1 MSKKKVIVIGGNHHN
16 TLGVLRSLGEK
27 GVFSELILVTSSKY
41 PYVKYSKYICDYCQ
55 LSRWVDVP
63 IELKNRKCRYNGL
76 KPIIISC
83 ADLATFHLDLS
94 YNELFSYYCLPLGR
108 AQGDISNAMDK
119 MVMRKFAEKVKLNV
133 PYTYSLDE
141 LRLRNIEFPIIIKP
155 LSSVE
160 GNKSDIKNEYEL
172 SRYMDLHKNKPL
184 IAQDYIDKQIEFQF
198 IGCALDQ
205 QHVFIPG
212 VSIILRQPKETN
224 TGYLK
229 YVSFSE
235 FSENG
240 LLQKCISFIREVG
253 YTGLFSMEFLRD
265 KYGND
270 YFMEI
275 NFRNDGNAISVTEAG
290 VNLPYIWYAY
300 NSSIDYNEEMQKNIR
315 TVYVMPE
322 FSDFKVA
329 LRLYNK
335 NIFSWFND
343 VCRTNRFMEYD
354 SRDKKPFWVGLYHE
368 LYDMLYYKLLKNK
381 R

>member
-1 MSKKKVIVIGGNHHN
+1 M
-16 TLGVLRSLGEK
+16 LFRS
-27 GVFSELILVTSSKY
+27 
-41 PYVKYSKYICDYCQ
+41 
-55 LSRWVDVP
+55 
-63 IELKNRKCRYNGL
+63 
-76 KPIIISC
+76 
-83 ADLATFHLDLS
+83 
-94 YNELFSYYCLPLGR
+94 
-108 AQGDISNAMDK
+108 
-119 MVMRKFAEKVKLNV
+119 
-133 PYTYSLDE
+133 
-141 LRLRNIEFPIIIKP
+141 
-155 LSSVE
+155 
-160 GNKSDIKNEYEL
+160 
-172 SRYMDLHKNKPL
+172 
-184 IAQDYIDKQIEFQF
+184 AQDYIDKQIEFQF